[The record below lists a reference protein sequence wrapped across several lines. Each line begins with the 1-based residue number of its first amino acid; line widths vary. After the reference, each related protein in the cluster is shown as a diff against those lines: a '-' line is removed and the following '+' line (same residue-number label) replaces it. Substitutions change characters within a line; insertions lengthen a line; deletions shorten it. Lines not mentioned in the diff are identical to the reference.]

1 MTGIVLINI
10 FGEIGIVA
18 LGDHILVVNKAS
30 EVAGLE
36 VFSLAG
42 PETVLR
48 SQLTA
53 DGVALTEGS

>member
-1 MTGIVLINI
+1 MSGVVLINI

-18 LGDHILVVNKAS
+18 LGDHSLVVNKTS

-48 SQLTA
+48 SELTA
-53 DGVALTEGS
+53 NGVALAEGS